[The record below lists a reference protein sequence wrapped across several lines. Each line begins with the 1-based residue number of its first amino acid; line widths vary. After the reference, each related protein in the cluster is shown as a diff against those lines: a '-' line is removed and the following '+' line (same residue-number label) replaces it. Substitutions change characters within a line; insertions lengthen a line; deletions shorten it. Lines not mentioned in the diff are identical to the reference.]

1 MSSELRP
8 KNEMFFQKLPQTLNR
23 VRTFKILV
31 PAAPA
36 YVFMAFFQ
44 HLRIMRKAYVLI
56 ALDEAGTAEWLETN

>member
-8 KNEMFFQKLPQTLNR
+8 KRRFFFSQKLPQPLKR
-23 VRTFKILV
+23 GRTFTILV

-44 HLRIMRKAYVLI
+44 RLRIMRKAYVLI
-56 ALDEAGTAEWLETN
+56 ALDEAGTA